1 MAQTL
6 IVLFKINVDEVFVRR
21 FFDFSRHLSRQTHI
35 FEDARQK
42 KTKKYKTKKI
52 AIAKNDPTNSV
63 AQTLIVLFKINAAEV
78 FVQRFFD
85 FYRDLLRQTLGLEA
99 ENRPTTN
106 QPPCGSHRF
115 VREW

>member
-21 FFDFSRHLSRQTHI
+21 FFDFSRHLSRQTQI
-35 FEDARQK
+35 SEDAPHK
-42 KTKKYKTKKI
+42 KNKKIKKKI
-52 AIAKNDPTNSV
+52 AIAKNGPTNSV

-78 FVQRFFD
+78 FVRRFFD

-99 ENRPTTN
+99 ENRPTTKG
-106 QPPCGSHRF
+106 PTCGGHRF